1 MFAFRCATRHKLIN
15 SVKKHLILA
24 SSSARTYVQSK
35 LHGTDDFMLDHDYL
49 TNGIVSDDHAWFCG
63 CSIDHHVSE
72 HREQIRFNLQL
83 QDYELLQRIL
93 KITKCD
99 RKISLTTDSN
109 GYVFA
114 RLDLKSK
121 QLVDDLMGLVLCNSR
136 RKSESLAS
144 PVTLL
149 NKSPLHTP
157 GFIRGVS
164 DADGSFPFAISAG
177 LIRWKLTKSST
188 EFLEGIQQLIYQEC
202 NLKTSVGRDNYNS
215 RNGHISYALNIYRQ
229 SEVLEMGHWM
239 YSNFHCNEFDHSV
252 SNSML
257 MRKYNRYLLLNDMLH
272 GKYHKS
278 DRAEML
284 KAHKLMEHQQKIK
297 IHNQFTQWIHE
308 GNQQFNFRDSF
319 KGRIDLMQKR
329 YETSSK

>member
-1 MFAFRCATRHKLIN
+1 MFVFLCTSRHKLLN
-15 SVKKHLILA
+15 SVKKPLIFAHA
-24 SSSARTYVQSK
+24 SSGRTYAQKKHYNDV
-35 LHGTDDFMLDHDYL
+35 MLDHNYL

-72 HREQIRFNLQL
+72 NRNKIQFSLQL
-83 QDYELLQRIL
+83 RDYVILERIL
-93 KITKCD
+93 MITSCN
-99 RKISLTTDSN
+99 RNVSLTTDSH
-109 GYVFA
+109 GYVYA
-114 RLDLKSK
+114 RVDLISK
-121 QLVDDLMGLVLCNSR
+121 QLVCDLMGLVSCDSH
-136 RKSESLAS
+136 RKGQSLSS
-144 PVTLL
+144 PV
-149 NKSPLHTP
+149 PLFKESSTCTP

-164 DADGSFPFAISAG
+164 DADGSFAFKILDG
-177 LIRWKLTKSST
+177 IIYWKLVKSSS
-188 EFLEGIQQLIYQEC
+188 EFIEGIQQLIYQEC
-202 NLKTSVGRDNYNS
+202 NLKTSVGCNNLKT
-215 RNGHISYALNIYRQ
+215 SYTLNMYRQ
-229 SEVLEMGHWM
+229 SDVLELGHWM
-239 YSNFHCNEFDHSV
+239 YSNFHCNEFDHTV

-297 IHNQFTQWIHE
+297 IHNQFTQWMHE

-329 YETSSK
+329 YETSAK

>member
-24 SSSARTYVQSK
+24 SSAARTYVRSK
-35 LHGTDDFMLDHDYL
+35 RRGNDDFMLDHNYL

-72 HREQIRFNLQL
+72 YREQIRFNLQL
-83 QDYELLQRIL
+83 QDYEIIQRIL
-93 KITKCD
+93 VITKCD
-99 RKISLTTDSN
+99 RKLSLTTDSY

-121 QLVDDLMGLVLCNSR
+121 QLVGDLMGLVLCNSR

-164 DADGSFPFAISAG
+164 DADGSFTFHISAG
-177 LIRWKLTKSST
+177 LIKWTLNKSSS
-188 EFLEGIQQLIYQEC
+188 EFIEGIQQLIYQEC
-202 NLKTSVGRDNYNS
+202 NLKTSVGCYKYNS
-215 RNGHISYALNIYRQ
+215 RNG
-229 SEVLEMGHWM
+229 
-239 YSNFHCNEFDHSV
+239 
-252 SNSML
+252 
-257 MRKYNRYLLLNDMLH
+257 
-272 GKYHKS
+272 
-278 DRAEML
+278 
-284 KAHKLMEHQQKIK
+284 
-297 IHNQFTQWIHE
+297 
-308 GNQQFNFRDSF
+308 
-319 KGRIDLMQKR
+319 RI
-329 YETSSK
+329 